1 MWTFESPDTPVS
13 WTAVESPVSTTF
25 HAVVRTANGP
35 CAVGTDGHVVGR
47 ASDGAWGVVVESG
60 IDAESRAVYDAA
72 PTDDGTRLWLAGA
85 GGSFGYYDLTSG
97 ERRDLSN
104 PTGTT
109 SALRS
114 IAVAGTRGA
123 EKLLVA
129 DGSGNVLS
137 GEVTGDD
144 PLWGP
149 TTRPADGNAVTD
161 LVADAAGVG
170 YGVDA
175 NANVWVTTPE
185 DGWERVGIDGEGTS
199 LYAVATADDGL
210 LAGGGNGRVHVD
222 AVHPRPVDRLRAG
235 GRRRP
240 DARRWGKRDRLRSR
254 VRRRLAFGRLA
265 RKRDDQ
271 RGLSRRSGGS
281 GRLRRDDSGVH
292 CGRRRRY
299 GRQRFLS
306 RSRSDPGESPSTRA
320 SPGELPPGGRSTNGT
335 GCRGDRPT
343 RPPERKAA
351 SRRRRTP
358 GGAAGDPER

>member
-210 LAGGGNGRVHVD
+210 LAGGGNGRVHVSDTDYTWTPFTLGQSTVYALAAD
-222 AVHPRPVDRLRAG
+222 ADRMLAG
-235 GRRRP
+235 
-240 DARRWGKRDRLRSR
+240 
-254 VRRRLAFGRLA
+254 
-265 RKRDDQ
+265 
-271 RGLSRRSGGS
+271 GGS
-281 GRLRRDDSGVH
+281 GTVFVRESGGDWRSADWPGSATINGVCLGDPAVAVGSGGTILECTADDDAGTADSG
-292 CGRRRRY
+292 
-299 GRQRFLS
+299 S
-306 RSRSDPGESPSTRA
+306 
-320 SPGELPPGGRSTNGT
+320 
-335 GCRGDRPT
+335 
-343 RPPERKAA
+343 
-351 SRRRRTP
+351 
-358 GGAAGDPER
+358 